1 MIEYMQAQAV
11 LALNN
16 KPAELTSSAVIMH
29 IMQLRLIELAVTTF
43 AYLSFSPL
51 SFDATPSHLPASLM
65 TRTSQK

>member
-29 IMQLRLIELAVTTF
+29 IMQLRLIKLAVTTF
-43 AYLSFSPL
+43 AYLSFFPPL
-51 SFDATPSHLPASLM
+51 SVIL
-65 TRTSQK
+65 